1 MQNVTSRVFATTTL
15 FTPVS
20 PLLSPVNTAYSKLL
34 QRARFPEADVRNML
48 CAQIA
53 HFILKKTN
61 ILCFAQS
68 ETTVKQSA
76 IFIHADLKKGI
87 SNILDDFYDS

>member
-1 MQNVTSRVFATTTL
+1 MNL

-20 PLLSPVNTAYSKLL
+20 PLPSPVDTAYSKLL

-53 HFILKKTN
+53 HFILMQTN
-61 ILCFAQS
+61 MSYLVQG
-68 ETTVKQSA
+68 ETLVKQRA
-76 IFIHADLKKGI
+76 IFIHAVLNAGI